1 MFKFRISKY
10 FELKNERWKKQYQK
24 QVSSEFKTT
33 IELVKKSHEESLE
46 VLSERKEQEKRE
58 LLEQFEKERQEL
70 LSQIQQRDEFILKQ
84 KEEHLDKQ
92 KLFLKRI
99 EVEDQKRVQQLALL
113 QDKLEHEIQVGQSYH
128 LYWEHKVQ
136 FLRNIIHE
144 IEVKLRS
151 RNLLNNEIIARMS
164 QLKNDADEFR
174 LLEENLLKHQNKVF
188 KENKTITDPTI
199 EIPRLEEI
207 LLRPHET

>member
-1 MFKFRISKY
+1 MFKFRISRY

-24 QVSSEFKTT
+24 QVSSEFKKT

-46 VLSERKEQEKRE
+46 VLSERKEREKQE
-58 LLEQFEKERQEL
+58 LIAQFEKERQEL
-70 LSQIQQRDEFILKQ
+70 LAQIQLRDEFIRKQ

-92 KLFLKRI
+92 KLLIKRL

-113 QDKLEHEIQVGQSYH
+113 QEKLEHEIQVGQSYH

-144 IEVKLRS
+144 IEAKLRA
-151 RNLLNNEIIARMS
+151 RNLLNDEIIARMS
-164 QLKNDADEFR
+164 HLKNDADEFK
-174 LLEENLLKHQNKVF
+174 LLEEYLLKHQNKVF
-188 KENKTITDPTI
+188 KENRTITDPTI

-207 LLRPHET
+207 LLKPDET